1 MSMKKSIYFI
11 ALCLIVLCG
20 CRAYLSI
27 DKRPSIALPI
37 IQNSITNNYLIVD
50 QGYVVNYSKWGF
62 NTEIQSMGV
71 ELTTNK
77 TVKFTLGGFNST
89 IVTNSLNIKLD
100 DMFKILKFFRDVNST
115 TTNEIQFLKNG
126 EEQNIIIR
134 GNL

>member
-1 MSMKKSIYFI
+1 MKLKKSIYFI
-11 ALCLIVLCG
+11 ALCLTVLCG

-27 DKRPSIALPI
+27 DKRPSIALPVI
-37 IQNSITNNYLIVD
+37 HNSTTNDYVIVD
-50 QGYVVNYSKWGF
+50 QGYVVNYSKWGL

-89 IVTNSLNIKLD
+89 IVTNTFSIRMDDVFNMLKL
-100 DMFKILKFFRDVNST
+100 FREVNST

>member
-1 MSMKKSIYFI
+1 MKLKKSIYFI
-11 ALCLIVLCG
+11 ALCLTVLCG

-27 DKRPSIALPI
+27 DKRPSLALPV
-37 IQNSITNNYLIVD
+37 IQNSTTNDYVIVD

-71 ELTTNK
+71 ELSTNK

-115 TTNEIQFLKNG
+115 TTNDIIVIDREMLKKLEN
-126 EEQNIIIR
+126 
-134 GNL
+134 

>member
-1 MSMKKSIYFI
+1 
-11 ALCLIVLCG
+11 
-20 CRAYLSI
+20 
-27 DKRPSIALPI
+27 
-37 IQNSITNNYLIVD
+37 
-50 QGYVVNYSKWGF
+50 
-62 NTEIQSMGV
+62 MGV
-71 ELTTNK
+71 ELSTNK

-115 TTNEIQFLKNG
+115 TTNEIQFIKNG

>member
-1 MSMKKSIYFI
+1 MKLKKSIYFI
-11 ALCLIVLCG
+11 ALCLTVLCG

-27 DKRPSIALPI
+27 DKRPSLALPV
-37 IQNSITNNYLIVD
+37 IQNSTTNDYVIVD

-71 ELTTNK
+71 ELSTNK

-115 TTNEIQFLKNG
+115 TTNEIQFIKNG

>member
-1 MSMKKSIYFI
+1 MKLKKSIYFI
-11 ALCLIVLCG
+11 ALCLTVLCG

-27 DKRPSIALPI
+27 DKRPSLALPV
-37 IQNSITNNYLIVD
+37 IQNSTTNDYVIVD

-89 IVTNSLNIKLD
+89 IVTNTFSIRMDDVFNMLKL
-100 DMFKILKFFRDVNST
+100 FREVNST

>member
-1 MSMKKSIYFI
+1 MKKSIYFI
-11 ALCLIVLCG
+11 ALCLTVLCG

-27 DKRPSIALPI
+27 DKRPSIALPVI
-37 IQNSITNNYLIVD
+37 HNSTTNDYVIVD

-71 ELTTNK
+71 ELSTNK

-115 TTNEIQFLKNG
+115 TTNDIIVIDREMLKKLEN
-126 EEQNIIIR
+126 
-134 GNL
+134 

>member
-1 MSMKKSIYFI
+1 MKLKKSIYFI
-11 ALCLIVLCG
+11 ALCLTVLCG

-37 IQNSITNNYLIVD
+37 IQNSITNDYVMVD

-62 NTEIQSMGV
+62 NTEIQSMTA

-100 DMFKILKFFRDVNST
+100 DMFKILKFFRDVNSNI
-115 TTNEIQFLKNG
+115 TTNDIIVIDREMLKKLEN
-126 EEQNIIIR
+126 
-134 GNL
+134 

>member
-1 MSMKKSIYFI
+1 MKLKKSIQI
-11 ALCLIVLCG
+11 MELCLTFLCG

-27 DKRPSIALPI
+27 DKRPSLALPV
-37 IQNSITNNYLIVD
+37 IQNSTTNDYVIVD

-71 ELTTNK
+71 ELSTNK

-89 IVTNSLNIKLD
+89 IVTNTFSIKID
-100 DMFKILKFFRDVNST
+100 DVFNMLKLFRDVNST

>member
-1 MSMKKSIYFI
+1 M
-11 ALCLIVLCG
+11 
-20 CRAYLSI
+20 
-27 DKRPSIALPI
+27 
-37 IQNSITNNYLIVD
+37 IVD
-50 QGYVVNYSKWGF
+50 QGYVVNYSKWGL

-115 TTNEIQFLKNG
+115 TTNDIIVIDREMLKKLEN
-126 EEQNIIIR
+126 
-134 GNL
+134 

>member
-11 ALCLIVLCG
+11 ALCLTVLCG

-27 DKRPSIALPI
+27 DRRPSLALPV
-37 IQNSITNNYLIVD
+37 IQNSTTNDYVIVD

-71 ELTTNK
+71 ELSTNK

-100 DMFKILKFFRDVNST
+100 DMFKILKFFRDVNSNI
-115 TTNEIQFLKNG
+115 TTNDIIVIDREMLKKLEN
-126 EEQNIIIR
+126 
-134 GNL
+134 

>member
-1 MSMKKSIYFI
+1 MKLKKSIQII
-11 ALCLIVLCG
+11 ALCLTVLCG

-27 DKRPSIALPI
+27 DKRPSLALPV
-37 IQNSITNNYLIVD
+37 IQNSTTNDYVIVD

-71 ELTTNK
+71 ELSTNK

-100 DMFKILKFFRDVNST
+100 DMFKILKFFREVNSNT
-115 TTNEIQFLKNG
+115 ITNDIIVIDREMLKKLEN
-126 EEQNIIIR
+126 
-134 GNL
+134 

>member
-1 MSMKKSIYFI
+1 MKLKKSIYFI
-11 ALCLIVLCG
+11 ALCLTVLCG

-27 DKRPSIALPI
+27 DKRPSLALPV
-37 IQNSITNNYLIVD
+37 IQNSTTNDYVIVD

-71 ELTTNK
+71 ELSTNK

-100 DMFKILKFFRDVNST
+100 DMFKILKFFRDVNSNI
-115 TTNEIQFLKNG
+115 TTNDIIVIDREMLKKLEN
-126 EEQNIIIR
+126 
-134 GNL
+134 